1 MAAYFQSFWTSS
13 MPKRLLRYV
22 LYKLDY
28 FETDAL
34 DLDKID
40 VAWGQAGHLTW
51 QDVGVKIEKLEQIL
65 QLPPSIEIQKAKVL
79 VLRVTVPAAIHSSP
93 IHVEADG
100 VEIKL
105 RIVPPEEQKPSRKG
119 TSRRKDSRKPTPSA
133 QEDPVPHAI
142 DLAQSFLETQPR
154 REKEE
159 LQAALNAETQDLAAS
174 VASSD
179 DGSEDDYGLGTG
191 QPLSLPAF
199 LADFLQG
206 IVDRLEFA
214 IKSVACHLD
223 VEVPIEANSS
233 TNEKI
238 TFQLAIDEINA
249 EGVTSITQGRDSN
262 PDSISMPIHK
272 EGKRYV
278 ELNKIRASLISEADV
293 FSALSRTSSMPSSVG
308 TTSPVA
314 TSHRPLSQETTAM
327 PTITPLNEHLAD
339 STDLSD
345 SQYQPLMDSEDAF
358 NIPYDLGNSSDDPDD
373 DETRSN
379 PSTPRAP
386 TPRIPIQNLPR
397 TAPSFHPAQST
408 IATQK
413 DPWTDLPEP
422 SARSE
427 PTLEQLGRWGAT
439 STEFTKDDAGSAL
452 SSSQSGEPSTSAA
465 ENLAQSHLFSHEEAE
480 SMYMSAF
487 SHAASSQMRQT
498 MPGTWDGEPSSV
510 ESSPRDKRRLESS
523 ATINAAPS
531 DNQFLPT
538 EAGEPVLE
546 SVAAVDNLHE
556 AVHIPDDSFHDLPD
570 SAESQGS
577 PSPQIRDALADENV
591 AEETATPKGP
601 TRLVKELISSSA
613 LHLWF
618 PSKPSSAYV
627 SALESGDHRAKTRGP
642 LDRSVVG
649 NIPGAFSIHKSIDQ
663 SVASVQ
669 ELSPPVPE
677 AHNHRSSID
686 DSLEIVLSPLEVK
699 FDLPTAFLLTTVV
712 TRILGALREP
722 NGQTKTEK
730 PSSSLPDIKVIV
742 EKISVHFLDILSGVA
757 DTPERILG
765 PRSAPFDVD
774 ALLTTTLENL
784 VVHVSQ
790 SQPSTTTSV
799 NIGKFKFGYA
809 NDDIVSFDQRIQM
822 RSSMRD
828 AFPSA
833 GSDISLTIIQS
844 SDSSR
849 CEVKT
854 LPLHVKLDL
863 PRLDET
869 FTWFGGLSGFLNL
882 NSSMS
887 VNNLPAARSTARSPQ
902 KPRGVRFDAPIRPD
916 DVSANSEN
924 KINMR
929 IGAVRLDLLGK
940 ECSVSIDTSA
950 VKLVSREEGL
960 GVGISKIQLTGP
972 YIRQSSGDPP
982 VHAMIINTRVE
993 FLNTPKDNDLER
1005 LLELIIP
1012 SKHKFDKS
1020 DDEIMVDTLLRQR
1033 RKGSV
1038 LRVNIDDIDISV
1050 EKVQQLEVLS
1060 TLGEDIARLSTVAKY
1075 LPEDDRPGLLT
1086 LALVHNIDATVTPN
1100 GKIGALQAS
1109 LKDLELGHI
1118 TMPSLLA
1125 VGLGKISLL
1134 RNHSEPLL
1142 SSVPPP
1148 GKGDH
1153 GPVITM
1159 RMIGDEMEPIIKLRM
1174 RYLDVEYRVSTL
1186 MDLLNLGED
1195 ATPQDFEASLAAS
1208 VANLGDHAH
1217 AAITGKPKISSPT
1230 TGQNKGKPTK
1240 VDIILHDC
1248 LLGLNPLGLTSKM
1261 VIVLTNTRLEV
1272 ALSKGDDATVQG
1284 HFNKASI
1291 LLIDDVSVKDLKSP
1305 TTASRRRSSNATTP
1319 QVVELCQ
1326 QGFVDICYISSA
1338 KLVVQIGSNQ
1348 ENGTKWVDVELRDD
1362 LLVLETCAD
1371 STQTLIALANALS
1384 PPTPPKKEIKYRTNV
1399 VPMND
1404 LLASISADAFGRAE
1418 GDYNFDDD
1426 FLAHELGG
1434 EDEDDGLLELDGS
1447 DYSGPLAVDSQFYGD
1462 SAAQEQVLDHS
1473 DSILSDKT
1481 TARDTTD
1488 GVLLTNFSSQ
1498 PEDLDE
1504 DDDLV
1509 IHENYFSSGSV
1520 IEGTAHRWN
1529 STNNAYDQ
1537 SNDMKVHKSP
1547 LSVRVRD
1554 VHFIWNLFDGY
1565 DWNHTRDVISK
1576 AVYDIETTAVERQT
1590 RQDRARIG
1598 TDMEIVEEETVIGDF
1613 LFNSI
1618 YIGIPA
1624 NRDPR
1629 ELAQAINQELND
1641 NATETESIATT
1652 AITTTPSRQGSRQG
1666 VAYRPK
1672 KKLKLNRSK
1681 RHKITFE
1688 LKGINVDLVT
1698 FPPDSGETQSS
1709 IDVRVKD
1716 LVIFDH
1722 VPTSTWKKFAT
1733 YDQDAG
1739 EREMDASMVHL
1750 EILNVKPLP
1759 ELAAA
1764 EIVLKATVLPLRL
1777 HVDQDALDFI
1787 TRFFEF
1793 KDDSKPTHA
1802 SPSDIPFIQRAEVN
1816 SIPVTLDFKPKR
1828 VDYAGLRSGHTTEFM
1843 NFVVLDQSRLVLRR
1857 TIVYGASGFDRLGQ
1871 TLNDTWMPDVKRNQ
1885 LPGVLAGLA
1894 PVRSLVNV
1902 GSGFKNLVEI
1912 PIREYKK
1919 DGRIVRS
1926 IGKGAAAFAKTTG
1939 TELVK
1944 LGAKLA
1950 VGTQYALQGAEGM
1963 LTKQPDTREAA
1974 EWDDEDTESEE
1985 TKQISLYADQPTGV
1999 VQGLR
2004 GAYSS
2009 LTRDL
2014 NLARD
2019 AIIAVPG
2026 EVMESGN
2033 AQGAAKAVLK
2043 RAPTII
2049 FRPLIGSS
2057 KAIGQTLMG
2066 ATNSLDPQ
2074 NRRRVDEK
2082 YKKH

>member
-1 MAAYFQSFWTSS
+1 MTTATSRIH
-13 MPKRLLRYV
+13 PYRR
-22 LYKLDY
+22 
-28 FETDAL
+28 
-34 DLDKID
+34 
-40 VAWGQAGHLTW
+40 
-51 QDVGVKIEKLEQIL
+51 KLEQVL
-65 QLPPSIEIQKAKVL
+65 KLPPSIEIQKAKVL
-79 VLRVTVPAAIHSSP
+79 SLRVTVPAAIHSNP
-93 IHVEADG
+93 ISIEADG

-105 RIVPPEEQKPSRKG
+105 RIVPPEEQKG
-119 TSRRKDSRKPTPSA
+119 ARRGVSKHKDSRNSPGPERDDLA
-133 QEDPVPHAI
+133 PHAI

-159 LQAALNAETQDLAAS
+159 LQAALNAEAPDLAAS
-174 VASSD
+174 VTSSE
-179 DGSEDDYGLGTG
+179 DGSEDEYGPGTG
-191 QPLSLPAF
+191 QPLSLPTF
-199 LADFLQG
+199 LATFIQG
-206 IVDRLEFA
+206 IVDRLQLS
-214 IKSVACHLD
+214 IRSVACQLD
-223 VEVPIEANSS
+223 VELPSTEVGSS
-233 TNEKI
+233 LNEI
-238 TFQLAIDEINA
+238 VTFQLAIDEINA
-249 EGVTSITQGRDSN
+249 EGVTTTRIEDGDSDVTST
-262 PDSISMPIHK
+262 PFHK

-278 ELNKIRASLISEADV
+278 ELNKIRASLISEANL
-293 FSALSRTSSMPSSVG
+293 FSALSRSSSMPSSVG
-308 TTSPVA
+308 AASPVA
-314 TSHRPLSQETTAM
+314 MSRQPLSQETSFIPMAI
-327 PTITPLNEHLAD
+327 PPLDGHLAD

-345 SQYQPLMDSEDAF
+345 SQYHPLMDSEDAF
-358 NIPYDLGNSSDDPDD
+358 NIPYDLSNSGDDPED
-373 DETRSN
+373 DENRST
-379 PSTPRAP
+379 PSTPRAS
-386 TPRIPIQNLPR
+386 TSRSPIQSSPRALPPLR
-397 TAPSFHPAQST
+397 PAFST
-408 IATQK
+408 MATRQ
-413 DPWTDLPEP
+413 DPWIDPAEP

-427 PTLEQLGRWGAT
+427 HMLDRLSRWGAASTDSVNDDKELDNSSNRGDKLLT
-439 STEFTKDDAGSAL
+439 STT
-452 SSSQSGEPSTSAA
+452 QS
-465 ENLAQSHLFSHEEAE
+465 LAQSHVFSHEEAE

-487 SHAASSQMRQT
+487 SHTASSQMRQT
-498 MPGTWDGEPSSV
+498 MPGTWDGDYASAENPLEP
-510 ESSPRDKRRLESS
+510 RATGYLDSS
-523 ATINAAPS
+523 AVVNNIISNE
-531 DNQFLPT
+531 QLPPV
-538 EAGEPVLE
+538 GQSVLE
-546 SVAAVDNLHE
+546 AEAIVDNLHE
-556 AVHIPDDSFHDLPD
+556 AVSTPNDLLDEVPGIVGLQK
-570 SAESQGS
+570 SSS
-577 PSPQIRDALADENV
+577 PRIRDSLADDV
-591 AEETATPKGP
+591 MAEEAATPKGP
-601 TRLVKELISSSA
+601 TRLVKELVSSNA
-613 LHLWF
+613 VHLWY
-618 PSKPSSAYV
+618 PSKPPEPISTSESSNDRPRP
-627 SALESGDHRAKTRGP
+627 SH
-642 LDRSVVG
+642 LDYSTVG
-649 NIPGAFSIHKSIDQ
+649 HVPGSFSIHSAAAH
-663 SVASVQ
+663 SV
-669 ELSPPVPE
+669 
-677 AHNHRSSID
+677 SSIQDFTPPPSKARGNTHSSVD
-686 DSLEIVLSPLEVK
+686 DSLEVVVSPLEVK
-699 FDLPTAFLLTTVV
+699 FDLSTAFLLTTVIN
-712 TRILGALREP
+712 RILGALKEP
-722 NGQTKTEK
+722 NGQSK
-730 PSSSLPDIKVIV
+730 PATTAPSSLPDIKIVV
-742 EKISVHFLDILSGVA
+742 EKISIHFLEILSGVA

-765 PRSAPFDVD
+765 ARPVTFDAD

-784 VVHVSQ
+784 VVRMSQ
-790 SQPSTTTSV
+790 SQSSTTTSV

-822 RSSMRD
+822 RSSVRD

-833 GSDISLTIIQS
+833 GSDISLTIVQS
-844 SDSSR
+844 SHSTR

-882 NSSMS
+882 NSSTN
-887 VNNLPAARSTARSPQ
+887 VNTPPITQSPAKLPQR
-902 KPRGVRFDAPIRPD
+902 PRGVRFDAPIRPD
-916 DVSANSEN
+916 DASVNSEN

-929 IGAVRLDLLGK
+929 IGGVRLDLLGK
-940 ECSVSIDTSA
+940 ECSVSLDASA
-950 VKLVSREEGL
+950 VKLVNREEGL
-960 GVGISKIQLTGP
+960 GVGISKVQLTGP
-972 YIRQSSGDPP
+972 YMKQLMGDPP
-982 VHAMIINTRVE
+982 VNAIITNTRIE

-1005 LLELIIP
+1005 LLGLITP
-1012 SKHKFDKS
+1012 SKNKFDKD

-1033 RKGSV
+1033 RKGAV
-1038 LRVNIDDIDISV
+1038 LRVNVDDIDISV
-1050 EKVQQLEVLS
+1050 ENMEQLHVLP
-1060 TLGEDIARLSTVAKY
+1060 TLGEDIARLSTVTKY
-1075 LPEDDRPGLLT
+1075 LPEDDRPGFLT
-1086 LALVHNIDATVTPN
+1086 LALVRNIDASVTAD
-1100 GKIGALQAS
+1100 GKIGVIQAS
-1109 LKDLELGHI
+1109 FKELEAGHI
-1118 TMPSLLA
+1118 TMPSLVA
-1125 VGLGKISLL
+1125 VGLGAISLR
-1134 RNHSEPLL
+1134 RNHSEQLVSSIPPL
-1142 SSVPPP
+1142 
-1148 GKGDH
+1148 GKGND
-1153 GPVITM
+1153 GPVVTM
-1159 RMIGDEMEPIIKLRM
+1159 RLIGDEMDPVVKLRM
-1174 RYLDVEYRVSTL
+1174 RYLDVEYRVPTI
-1186 MDLLNLGED
+1186 MDFLDLGED
-1195 ATPQDFEASLAAS
+1195 ATPQDFESSLAAS
-1208 VANLGDHAH
+1208 VANLGGQAH
-1217 AAITGKPKISSPT
+1217 AAIARKPKAHSINE
-1230 TGQNKGKPTK
+1230 QDEQIKGKPTK

-1261 VIVLTNTRLEV
+1261 VIALTNTHFEV
-1272 ALSKGDDATVQG
+1272 ALTKGNDANMLG

-1291 LLIDDVSVKDLKSP
+1291 LLIDDVSAIGSKSP
-1305 TTASRRRSSNATTP
+1305 PAMSRRRSSSTATP

-1326 QGFVDICYISSA
+1326 QGFVDVCYISSA
-1338 KLVVQIGSNQ
+1338 KILVQTGANQ
-1348 ENGTKWVDVELRDD
+1348 EDGTKWVDIEVRDD

-1371 STQTLIALANALS
+1371 STQTLIALANALA

-1399 VPMND
+1399 VPMQD
-1404 LLASISADAFGRAE
+1404 LLASISADAFGTAE

-1426 FLAHELGG
+1426 FLAHGLG
-1434 EDEDDGLLELDGS
+1434 DEDDDSSFDLGGS
-1447 DYSGPLAVDSQFYGD
+1447 DYSAPLELDSQFYD
-1462 SAAQEQVLDHS
+1462 DPATQELLLDHA
-1473 DSILSDKT
+1473 DSVISDKT

-1504 DDDLV
+1504 EDDLV

-1537 SNDMKVHKSP
+1537 SNDAKVHKSP

-1576 AVYDIETTAVERQT
+1576 AVYDIETTAIERQS
-1590 RQDRARIG
+1590 RQDRARAGI
-1598 TDMEIVEEETVIGDF
+1598 DMEIIDEETVIGDF

-1652 AITTTPSRQGSRQG
+1652 AMTATPSRQGG
-1666 VAYRPK
+1666 AYRTK

-1688 LKGINVDLVT
+1688 LKGINVDLVA
-1698 FPPDSGETQSS
+1698 FPPGSGETQSS

-1716 LVIFDH
+1716 LVVFDH
-1722 VPTSTWKKFAT
+1722 VPTSTWKKFVT

-1793 KDDSKPTHA
+1793 KDDSKPAHA

-1843 NFVVLDQSRLVLRR
+1843 NFVVLDQSRLILRR
-1857 TIVYGASGFDRLGQ
+1857 TIVYGALGFDRLGQ

-1902 GSGFKNLVEI
+1902 GSGFKDLIEI

-1926 IGKGAAAFAKTTG
+1926 ISKGAAAFAKTTG

-1950 VGTQYALQGAEGM
+1950 VGTQYALQGAEGI
-1963 LTKQPDTREAA
+1963 LTKQHQAHESTGWE
-1974 EWDDEDTESEE
+1974 DEDTESEE

-2009 LTRDL
+2009 LARDL

>member
-1 MAAYFQSFWTSS
+1 M
-13 MPKRLLRYV
+13 
-22 LYKLDY
+22 D
-28 FETDAL
+28 
-34 DLDKID
+34 
-40 VAWGQAGHLTW
+40 
-51 QDVGVKIEKLEQIL
+51 
-65 QLPPSIEIQKAKVL
+65 
-79 VLRVTVPAAIHSSP
+79 
-93 IHVEADG
+93 
-100 VEIKL
+100 IKL
-105 RIVPPEEQKPSRKG
+105 RIVPPEELKAGRKG
-119 TSRRKDSRKPTPSA
+119 TSKRKDSRRSTPASKD
-133 QEDPVPHAI
+133 EVLPHAI

-154 REKEE
+154 KEKEE

-199 LADFLQG
+199 LADFIQG

-214 IKSVACHLD
+214 IKRVTCHID
-223 VEVPIEANSS
+223 VEVPIEPNSL
-233 TNEKI
+233 TNERV

-249 EGVTSITQGRDSN
+249 EGVTSSPQVGGSGSPTTAA
-262 PDSISMPIHK
+262 PTHK
-272 EGKRYV
+272 EGKRFV

-293 FSALSRTSSMPSSVG
+293 FSTLSRTSSMPPSVG
-308 TTSPVA
+308 AVSPVA
-314 TSHRPLSQETTAM
+314 TSHRPLSREPTTP
-327 PTITPLNEHLAD
+327 PTPTPLNDYLAD
-339 STDLSD
+339 STDLDD
-345 SQYQPLMDSEDAF
+345 SHHHPLMDSEDAF
-358 NIPYDLGNSSDDPDD
+358 NIPYDLGNSSDSANDD
-373 DETRSN
+373 DEIPST
-379 PSTPRAP
+379 PSTPRASASRNLLDSP
-386 TPRIPIQNLPR
+386 PRITPALR
-397 TAPSFHPAQST
+397 PAQST
-408 IATQK
+408 MATRG
-413 DPWTDLPEP
+413 DPWADLPEP

-427 PTLEQLGRWGAT
+427 HLLEQLGRWGAA
-439 STEFTKDDAGSAL
+439 SADPIQDDAGSNV
-452 SSSQSGEPSTSAA
+452 SSSQSSEPSPSASQ
-465 ENLAQSHLFSHEEAE
+465 NLAQSHLFSHEEAE

-487 SHAASSQMRQT
+487 SHAESSHIRQA
-498 MPGTWDGEPSSV
+498 MPGAWDGDSSCADSPPSNN
-510 ESSPRDKRRLESS
+510 RRPLDTS
-523 ATINAAPS
+523 ALTNNTLAQQRSLA
-531 DNQFLPT
+531 T
-538 EAGEPVLE
+538 ERGHSARGSE
-546 SVAAVDNLHE
+546 ARVDNLHE
-556 AVHIPDDSFHDLPD
+556 AVHMS
-570 SAESQGS
+570 ESSLHHCPQNTEIHVTSS
-577 PSPQIRDALADENV
+577 PEIQDALAGEPM
-591 AEETATPKGP
+591 AEESATPKGP
-601 TRLVKELISSSA
+601 TRLVKELISSKS
-613 LHLWF
+613 LHLWV
-618 PSKPSSAYV
+618 PSKFSSTESSALV
-627 SALESGDHRAKTRGP
+627 SGESRARFQGS
-642 LDRSVVG
+642 LDRSVMG
-649 NIPGAFSIHKSIDQ
+649 NVPGAFSIHR
-663 SVASVQ
+663 SVAHSISSVRDT
-669 ELSPPVPE
+669 SPPSRE
-677 AHNHRSSID
+677 THDHHISTDESI
-686 DSLEIVLSPLEVK
+686 EITLSPLEIQ
-699 FDLPTAFLLTTVV
+699 FDLPTAFLITTVV
-712 TRILGALREP
+712 SRILGALKEP
-722 NGQTKTEK
+722 SNQAKAKTET
-730 PSSSLPDIKVIV
+730 SSSPLPHIKLIV
-742 EKISVHFLDILSGVA
+742 EKFSVHFLDILSGVA
-757 DTPERILG
+757 DTPERMLG
-765 PRSAPFDVD
+765 ARSTPFDVD

-784 VVHVSQ
+784 VVNVSQ
-790 SQPSTTTSV
+790 SQLSTTTSV
-799 NIGKFKFGYA
+799 NVGKFHFGYA
-809 NDDIVSFDQRIQM
+809 NDDIISFDQRIQM
-822 RSSMRD
+822 RASVRD
-828 AFPSA
+828 AFPSS
-833 GSDISLTIIQS
+833 GSDISLTVVQS
-844 SDSSR
+844 QDSTR

-882 NSSMS
+882 NNSIS
-887 VNNLPAARSTARSPQ
+887 VNSLPTVQTPPKSSP

-916 DVSANSEN
+916 DISASSEN

-929 IGAVRLDLLGK
+929 LGGVRFDLLGK
-940 ECSVSIDTSA
+940 DCSVSLDTSA

-982 VHAMIINTRVE
+982 VHAMITNTRIE
-993 FLNTPKDNDLER
+993 FLNTPKDKDLER

-1012 SKHKFDKS
+1012 SKHKFDQG

-1033 RKGSV
+1033 KKGSV
-1038 LRVNIDDIDISV
+1038 LRVNIDDIDINV
-1050 EKVQQLEVLS
+1050 EKVEQLEVLS
-1060 TLGEDIARLSTVAKY
+1060 TLGEDFARLSTVAKY

-1086 LALVHNIDATVTPN
+1086 LALVRNIDAAITPT
-1100 GKIGALQAS
+1100 GKIGIMQS
-1109 LKDLELGHI
+1109 SFKDLELGHI

-1125 VGLGKISLL
+1125 LGLGKVSLL
-1134 RNHSEPLL
+1134 RNHNEQLI
-1142 SSVPPP
+1142 SSIPPS

-1153 GPVITM
+1153 GPVVTM
-1159 RMIGDEMEPIIKLRM
+1159 RMIGDEMEPIIRLRM
-1174 RYLDVEYRVSTL
+1174 HYLDVEYRVSTL
-1186 MDLLNLGED
+1186 MDLLDLGED

-1208 VANLGDHAH
+1208 VANLGDQAH
-1217 AAITGKPKISSPT
+1217 AAITGKPAT
-1230 TGQNKGKPTK
+1230 TPVATEQNKGKPTK
-1240 VDIILHDC
+1240 VDIILRDC
-1248 LLGLNPLGLTSKM
+1248 LLGLNPLKLPSKM
-1261 VIVLTNTRLEV
+1261 ILALTNAHLEIS
-1272 ALSKGDDATVQG
+1272 LSKGDDANILG
-1284 HFNKASI
+1284 HFHKASV
-1291 LLIDDVSVKDLKSP
+1291 LLIDDISVKDSKSP
-1305 TTASRRRSSNATTP
+1305 VASSKRRSSSSATL

-1338 KLVVQIGSNQ
+1338 KVVVQVGSNQ
-1348 ENGTKWVDVELRDD
+1348 ENDTKWIDVEFRDD

-1371 STQTLIALANALS
+1371 STQTLIALANGLS

-1399 VPMND
+1399 IPMQD

-1418 GDYNFDDD
+1418 GDYNFEDD
-1426 FLAHELGG
+1426 FLAHELGS
-1434 EDEDDGLLELDGS
+1434 EDDGLSELGDS
-1447 DYSGPLAVDSQFYGD
+1447 DYSGSLAVNSQYYDDKPGHEQDLDPADS
-1462 SAAQEQVLDHS
+1462 VLS
-1473 DSILSDKT
+1473 EKT
-1481 TARDTTD
+1481 TAQDTTD

-1498 PEDLDE
+1498 PEDLDQ

-1529 STNNAYDQ
+1529 STKNAYDQ
-1537 SNDMKVHKSP
+1537 SNDMKVQKSP

-1565 DWNHTRDVISK
+1565 DWDHTRDVISK
-1576 AVYDIETTAVERQT
+1576 AVHDIETTAVERQT
-1590 RQDRARIG
+1590 QQDRARGG

-1652 AITTTPSRQGSRQG
+1652 ALTATPSRAGSRQG
-1666 VAYRPK
+1666 GAYRPK
-1672 KKLKLNRSK
+1672 KRLRLNRSK

-1688 LKGINVDLVT
+1688 LKGINVDLIT
-1698 FPPDSGETQSS
+1698 FPPGSGETQSS

-1750 EILNVKPLP
+1750 EILSVKPLP

-1793 KDDSKPTHA
+1793 KDDSKPIHA
-1802 SPSDIPFIQRAEVN
+1802 SPSDIPFIQRADV
-1816 SIPVTLDFKPKR
+1816 SAIPVTLDFKPKR

-1843 NFVVLDQSRLVLRR
+1843 NFVVLDQARMVLRR
-1857 TIVYGASGFDRLGQ
+1857 TIVYGACGFDRLGQ

-1902 GSGFKNLVEI
+1902 GSGFKDLVEI

-1926 IGKGAAAFAKTTG
+1926 ISKGAAAFAKNTG

-1950 VGTQYALQGAEGM
+1950 IGTQNALQGAEGM
-1963 LTKQPDTREAA
+1963 LTKQPGAQEPAD
-1974 EWDDEDTESEE
+1974 WDDEDAESGEA
-1985 TKQISLYADQPTGV
+1985 KQISLYANQPTGII
-1999 VQGLR
+1999 QGVR

-2009 LTRDL
+2009 LARDL

-2026 EVMESGN
+2026 EVMESEN

-2066 ATNSLDPQ
+2066 ATNTLDPE
-2074 NRRRVDEK
+2074 NRRRIDDVSIPLFQPLGQQTTNAIHRNTSDTDRL
-2082 YKKH
+2082 YTRIACLGSTGSNCDFSRVCFFSARSHWGF

>member
-22 LYKLDY
+22 LSKLDY

-51 QDVGVKIEKLEQIL
+51 QDVGVKIEKLERLL

-105 RIVPPEEQKPSRKG
+105 RIVPPEEQKGARRGASRQKDN
-119 TSRRKDSRKPTPSA
+119 RKNRESVGD
-133 QEDPVPHAI
+133 EPVPHAI

-154 REKEE
+154 KEKEE

-179 DGSEDDYGLGTG
+179 DGSDDDYGFGTG

-206 IVDRLEFA
+206 MVDRLEFA
-214 IKSVACHLD
+214 IKGVTCHLD
-223 VEVPIEANSS
+223 VEVPVEASS
-233 TNEKI
+233 SPTEKV

-249 EGVTSITQGRDSN
+249 EGVTTTQIRDSTAN
-262 PDSISMPIHK
+262 VGPGPIHK

-278 ELNKIRASLISEADV
+278 ELNKIRASLISEANV
-293 FSALSRTSSMPSSVG
+293 FSALSRTPSMPSSAG
-308 TTSPVA
+308 ATSPVA
-314 TSHRPLSQETTAM
+314 TIHHPLSRETTSMSTA
-327 PTITPLNEHLAD
+327 THPLDAYLAD
-339 STDLSD
+339 STDLSY

-358 NIPYDLGNSSDDPDD
+358 NIPYDLGNSSDDPEDD
-373 DETRSN
+373 DTRST
-379 PSTPRAP
+379 PSTPRA
-386 TPRIPIQNLPR
+386 TTSQNPIQSPLR
-397 TAPSFHPAQST
+397 AAPSIRPAQST
-408 IATQK
+408 VATRQPAWV
-413 DPWTDLPEP
+413 DPPEP
-422 SARSE
+422 SAQSE
-427 PTLEQLGRWGAT
+427 HMLDQLRRWGAA
-439 STEFTKDDAGSAL
+439 STESVSDDAGSGL
-452 SSSQSGEPSTSAA
+452 SSSQSDELSASVTQ
-465 ENLAQSHLFSHEEAE
+465 NLAQSHLFSHEEAE

-487 SHAASSQMRQT
+487 SHATSSQMRQT
-498 MPGTWDGEPSSV
+498 MPGSWDGEPSSEESPLSPQNKRNL
-510 ESSPRDKRRLESS
+510 ESSPVTGVTPSSIQPLAEASEPILES
-523 ATINAAPS
+523 
-531 DNQFLPT
+531 
-538 EAGEPVLE
+538 EAV
-546 SVAAVDNLHE
+546 VDNLQE
-556 AVHIPDDSFHDLPD
+556 AVHSVDETGSEVLHNAGSRD
-570 SAESQGS
+570 S
-577 PSPQIRDALADENV
+577 PSPQVPLVQADEGV
-591 AEETATPKGP
+591 AEEATTPKGP
-601 TRLVKELISSSA
+601 TRLAKELISSDA

-618 PSKPSSAYV
+618 PSKPASTTVPVSPSGSSRTGNQN
-627 SALESGDHRAKTRGP
+627 S
-642 LDRSVVG
+642 LDRSSVG
-649 NIPGAFSIHKSIDQ
+649 YIPGAFSVHRAVAQSTASI
-663 SVASVQ
+663 Q
-669 ELSPPVPE
+669 EFSPPALE
-677 AHNHRSSID
+677 THNHHSSAD

-699 FDLPTAFLLTTVV
+699 FDLSTAFLLTTVI

-722 NGQTKTEK
+722 TGQTKSEAK
-730 PSSSLPDIKVIV
+730 PSPSSPLPDIKVV
-742 EKISVHFLDILSGVA
+742 AEKISVHFLDILSGVA
-757 DTPERILG
+757 NTPERILG
-765 PRSAPFDVD
+765 SRPDSFDFD
-774 ALLTTTLENL
+774 SLLTTSLENL
-784 VVHVSQ
+784 VVHTSQ
-790 SQPSTTTSV
+790 SRSSTTTV
-799 NIGKFKFGYA
+799 VDIGKFKFGYA
-809 NDDIVSFDQRIQM
+809 NDDVVCFDQRIQM
-822 RSSMRD
+822 RSSIRD

-833 GSDISLTIIQS
+833 GSDVSLTIVQS
-844 SDSSR
+844 SDSTR

-887 VNNLPAARSTARSPQ
+887 ASHQPATQSPAKLPQ
-902 KPRGVRFDAPIRPD
+902 KTRGVRFDAPIRPD

-929 IGAVRLDLLGK
+929 IGGVRLVLIGK
-940 ECSVSIDTSA
+940 ECSVSLDTSA

-972 YIRQSSGDPP
+972 YARQYMGDPP
-982 VHAMIINTRVE
+982 IHAVITNTRVE
-993 FLNTPKDNDLER
+993 FLTTPKDTDLER

-1038 LRVNIDDIDISV
+1038 LRVNVDDIDINV
-1050 EKVQQLEVLS
+1050 EKVQQLQILPTLS
-1060 TLGEDIARLSTVAKY
+1060 EDIARLSTVAKY

-1086 LALVHNIDATVTPN
+1086 LALVRNIDLTISAN
-1100 GKIGALQAS
+1100 GKIGVLQAS
-1109 LKDLELGHI
+1109 LKDLEAGHI
-1118 TMPSLLA
+1118 TMPSLVA
-1125 VGLGKISLL
+1125 VGLGGISLQ
-1134 RNHSEPLL
+1134 RNHSEQLI

-1148 GKGDH
+1148 VKGDH

-1174 RYLDVEYRVSTL
+1174 RYLDVEYRVPTI
-1186 MDLLNLGED
+1186 MDILGLGED
-1195 ATPQDFEASLAAS
+1195 TTPQDFETSLAAS
-1208 VANLGDHAH
+1208 VANLGEQAH
-1217 AAITGKPKISSPT
+1217 AAIAGKSQVDSVIT
-1230 TGQNKGKPTK
+1230 EQNKAKPTK

-1248 LLGLNPLGLTSKM
+1248 LLGLNPLGIPSKM
-1261 VIVLTNTRLEV
+1261 VIALTNTRLEI
-1272 ALSKGDDATVQG
+1272 ALSSGDDANVLG

-1291 LLIDDVSVKDLKSP
+1291 LLIDDVSSSESRSP
-1305 TTASRRRSSNATTP
+1305 PATSRRRSSNAATP
-1319 QVVELCQ
+1319 QIMELCQ

-1338 KLVVQIGSNQ
+1338 KVVVQIGANQ
-1348 ENGTKWVDVELRDD
+1348 EDGSKWVDVEFRDD

-1371 STQTLIALANALS
+1371 STQTLIALANALA

-1399 VPMND
+1399 VPMQD
-1404 LLASISADAFGRAE
+1404 LLASISADAFGKAE

-1426 FLAHELGG
+1426 FLAHGLGG
-1434 EDEDDGLLELDGS
+1434 EEDDDGSFDLDGS
-1447 DYSGPLAVDSQFYGD
+1447 EYSGPLAVDSQFFDD
-1462 SAAQEQVLDHS
+1462 SAAQEQLLDPA
-1473 DSILSDKT
+1473 DSMLSNT

-1488 GVLLTNFSSQ
+1488 GVLLTNFNSQ

-1509 IHENYFSSGSV
+1509 IHENYFSAGSV

-1529 STNNAYDQ
+1529 STNNDYDQ
-1537 SNDMKVHKSP
+1537 SNDAKVHRSP
-1547 LSVRVRD
+1547 LSLRVRD

-1576 AVYDIETTAVERQT
+1576 AVYDIETTAIERQAK
-1590 RQDRARIG
+1590 QDRARSG
-1598 TDMEIVEEETVIGDF
+1598 TDMEIVDEETVIGDF

-1652 AITTTPSRQGSRQG
+1652 AMTATPSRQGG
-1666 VAYRPK
+1666 AYRTK
-1672 KKLKLNRSK
+1672 KKLRLNRSK

-1688 LKGINVDLVT
+1688 LKGINVDLIT

-1733 YDQDAG
+1733 YNQDAG

-1843 NFVVLDQSRLVLRR
+1843 NFVTLDQSRLVLRR

-1902 GSGFKNLVEI
+1902 GSGFKDLVEI

-1963 LTKQPDTREAA
+1963 LTKQPEGREPA
-1974 EWDDEDTESEE
+1974 EWGDEDTEPEE
-1985 TKQISLYADQPTGV
+1985 PKQISLYADQPTGV

-2009 LTRDL
+2009 LARDL

-2074 NRRRVDEK
+2074 NRRRMDEK
-2082 YKKH
+2082 YKRH

>member
-34 DLDKID
+34 DLDKLD
-40 VAWGQAGHLTW
+40 VAWGQAAHLTW
-51 QDVGVKIEKLEQIL
+51 QDVGVKIEKLERLL

-105 RIVPPEEQKPSRKG
+105 RIVPPEEQKAARRGASRHKHG
-119 TSRRKDSRKPTPSA
+119 PKVPTSTQD
-133 QEDPVPHAI
+133 DPVPHAI

-174 VASSD
+174 VSSSD

-191 QPLSLPAF
+191 QPLSLPSF

-206 IVDRLEFA
+206 MVDRLEFA
-214 IKSVACHLD
+214 IKGVTCHLD
-223 VEVPIEANSS
+223 VEVPVEAGSAS
-233 TNEKI
+233 TEKV

-249 EGVTSITQGRDSN
+249 EGVTTTQIRDNN
-262 PDSISMPIHK
+262 PSVASTPVHK

-278 ELNKIRASLISEADV
+278 ELNRIRASLISEADV

-308 TTSPVA
+308 ATSPVA
-314 TSHRPLSQETTAM
+314 TSHQPSSRENVTTPTAM
-327 PTITPLNEHLAD
+327 PPIDAYLTDSIDLAYGEHH
-339 STDLSD
+339 
-345 SQYQPLMDSEDAF
+345 PLMDSEDAF
-358 NIPYDLGNSSDDPDD
+358 NIPYDFSNSSDDLED
-373 DETRSN
+373 DEARSN
-379 PSTPRAP
+379 PSTPRAAASQNLIQSLPRP
-386 TPRIPIQNLPR
+386 TPSVR
-397 TAPSFHPAQST
+397 PAQSSIT
-408 IATQK
+408 TRRE
-413 DPWTDLPEP
+413 PWADLPEP

-427 PTLEQLGRWGAT
+427 HMLDQLARWGAAPT
-439 STEFTKDDAGSAL
+439 QSIDDDADSSLSA
-452 SSSQSGEPSTSAA
+452 SQSDELSTSATQ
-465 ENLAQSHLFSHEEAE
+465 NLAQSHLFSHEEAE

-487 SHAASSQMRQT
+487 SHATSSQLRQT
-498 MPGTWDGEPSSV
+498 MPGAWDGGPPSA
-510 ESSPRDKRRLESS
+510 ESSPSLQNKHGLEPSPAIS
-523 ATINAAPS
+523 AAPS
-531 DNQFLPT
+531 TNQSPST
-538 EAGEPVLE
+538 ETGEPVFDPE
-546 SVAAVDNLHE
+546 AIVDNLHE
-556 AVHIPDDSFHDLPD
+556 AVQAPDDPPQEVTETIASP
-570 SAESQGS
+570 GS
-577 PSPQIRDALADENV
+577 PLSHIEDALTDEIVADQ
-591 AEETATPKGP
+591 ASTPKGP
-601 TRLVKELISSSA
+601 TRLAKELILLDA

-618 PSKPSSAYV
+618 PSKPTSTATSA
-627 SALESGDHRAKTRGP
+627 SGPGGSQAGP
-642 LDRSVVG
+642 QGSLDRSSAG
-649 NIPGAFSIHKSIDQ
+649 HLPGAFSVHRTVGQSI
-663 SVASVQ
+663 ASMH
-669 ELSPPVPE
+669 ELNSPVLE
-677 AHNHRSSID
+677 AHNPHSPAD
-686 DSLEIVLSPLEVK
+686 HSLEISLAPLEVK
-699 FDLPTAFLLTTVV
+699 FDLSTAFLLTTVI

-722 NGQTKTEK
+722 TSRGK
-730 PSSSLPDIKVIV
+730 PDTTSSPLPDIKVIA
-742 EKISVHFLDILSGVA
+742 EMISVHFLDILPGVA
-757 DTPERILG
+757 DTPAR
-765 PRSAPFDVD
+765 AFDTRPATFD
-774 ALLTTTLENL
+774 FDPLLTTSLENL
-784 VVHVSQ
+784 AIHVSQ
-790 SQPSTTTSV
+790 SHDLTTSSV
-799 NIGKFKFGYA
+799 NIGKFRFGYA
-809 NDDIVSFDQRIQM
+809 NDDIISFDQRVQL
-822 RSSMRD
+822 RSSIAD
-828 AFPSA
+828 AFPAA
-833 GSDISLTIIQS
+833 GSDVSLTIVQS
-844 SDSSR
+844 SDSTR

-887 VNNLPAARSTARSPQ
+887 ANHPPVAPTPTKPPQ
-902 KPRGVRFDAPIRPD
+902 KARGVRFDAPIRPD
-916 DVSANSEN
+916 DASANSEN

-929 IGAVRLDLLGK
+929 IGGVRLDLLGK
-940 ECSVSIDTSA
+940 ECSVSLDTSA
-950 VKLVSREEGL
+950 VKLVYRETGL
-960 GVGISKIQLTGP
+960 GVGISRTQLTGP
-972 YIRQSSGDPP
+972 YSRQPMGDPP
-982 VHAMIINTRVE
+982 VYAVITNTRIE
-993 FLNTPKDNDLER
+993 FLTAPKDNDLER

-1038 LRVNIDDIDISV
+1038 LRVNVDNIDINV
-1050 EKVQQLEVLS
+1050 RNIQQLQMLP
-1060 TLGEDIARLSTVAKY
+1060 TLGEDIGRLSTVAKY

-1086 LALVHNIDATVTPN
+1086 LAHIRNMDVTVATN
-1100 GKIGALQAS
+1100 EKIGILHAS
-1109 LKDLELGHI
+1109 LKDLEAGHI

-1125 VGLGKISLL
+1125 VGLGTISLD
-1134 RNHSEPLL
+1134 RNHSEQLV
-1142 SSVPPP
+1142 SSVPPSAI
-1148 GKGDH
+1148 GDH

-1174 RYLDVEYRVSTL
+1174 RYLDVEYRVPTI
-1186 MDLLNLGED
+1186 MDLLGLGDD

-1208 VANLGDHAH
+1208 VANLGEHAH
-1217 AAITGKPKISSPT
+1217 AAIAGRPKIGST
-1230 TGQNKGKPTK
+1230 MGEQNKGKPTK

-1248 LLGLNPLGLTSKM
+1248 LLGLNPLGLSSKM
-1261 VIVLTNTRLEV
+1261 VIVLTNARLEV
-1272 ALSKGDDATVQG
+1272 ALSNGDDANVLG

-1291 LLIDDVSVKDLKSP
+1291 LLTDDVSGKDSKSP
-1305 TTASRRRSSNATTP
+1305 ATPSRRRVSSAATP

-1338 KLVVQIGSNQ
+1338 KVVVQIGANQ
-1348 ENGTKWVDVELRDD
+1348 EDGSKWVDVEFRDD

-1371 STQTLIALANALS
+1371 STQTLIALANALA

-1399 VPMND
+1399 VPMQD
-1404 LLASISADAFGRAE
+1404 LLASISADAFGKAE

-1426 FLAHELGG
+1426 FLAHELR
-1434 EDEDDGLLELDGS
+1434 DEDDDSSFDLGGS
-1447 DYSGPLAVDSQFYGD
+1447 DYSGSLAVDSQFYGD
-1462 SAAQEQVLDHS
+1462 SIADEQDMDHIES
-1473 DSILSDKT
+1473 GPSDKT

-1509 IHENYFSSGSV
+1509 IHDNYFSSGAV

-1537 SNDMKVHKSP
+1537 SNDAKVHKSP

-1576 AVYDIETTAVERQT
+1576 AVHDIETTAIERQAK
-1590 RQDRARIG
+1590 QDRSRAG
-1598 TDMEIVEEETVIGDF
+1598 ADMEIIEEETIIGDF

-1641 NATETESIATT
+1641 NITETESIATT
-1652 AITTTPSRQGSRQG
+1652 AVTATSSRQGG
-1666 VAYRPK
+1666 AYRTK

-1688 LKGINVDLVT
+1688 LKGINVDLIS

-1709 IDVRVKD
+1709 VDVRIKD
-1716 LVIFDH
+1716 LVVFDH

-1733 YDQDAG
+1733 YNQDAG

-1759 ELAAA
+1759 DLAAA

-1793 KDDSKPTHA
+1793 KDESKPTHA
-1802 SPSDIPFIQRAEVN
+1802 SPSDVPFIQRAEVN
-1816 SIPVTLDFKPKR
+1816 SIPLTLDFKPKR

-1843 NFVVLDQSRLVLRR
+1843 NFVVLDQSRMVLRR

-1902 GSGFKNLVEI
+1902 GSGFKELVEI

-1926 IGKGAAAFAKTTG
+1926 ISKGAAAFAKTTG

-1944 LGAKLA
+1944 IGAKLA

-1963 LTKQPDTREAA
+1963 LTKQPDAREPADW
-1974 EWDDEDTESEE
+1974 EDDDTESEE

-2009 LTRDL
+2009 LARDL

-2033 AQGAAKAVLK
+2033 AQGAAKAVLR

-2074 NRRRVDEK
+2074 NRRRMDEK
-2082 YKKH
+2082 YKRH

>member
-40 VAWGQAGHLTW
+40 VAWGQGGHLTW
-51 QDVGVKIEKLEQIL
+51 QNVGIKIEKLEKL
-65 QLPPSIEIQKAKVL
+65 LKLPPSIEIQKAKVL
-79 VLRVTVPAAIHSSP
+79 VLRVTVPAAIHSNP
-93 IHVEADG
+93 IRIEADG

-105 RIVPPEEQKPSRKG
+105 RIVPPEELKTARKG
-119 TSRRKDSRKPTPSA
+119 TSRHNIARKPPAST
-133 QEDPVPHAI
+133 QDDTVPHAI

-154 REKEE
+154 RETEE
-159 LQAALNAETQDLAAS
+159 LQAALNAETHDLAAS
-174 VASSD
+174 VSSSE
-179 DGSEDDYGLGTG
+179 DGSEDDYGAGTG

-199 LADFLQG
+199 LANFIQG
-206 IVDRLEFA
+206 MVDRLQLA
-214 IKSVACHLD
+214 IKGVTCHLD
-223 VEVPIEANSS
+223 VEVPVEANPS
-233 TNEKI
+233 TSEKV
-238 TFQLAIDEINA
+238 TLQLAIDEINA
-249 EGVTSITQGRDSN
+249 EGVTTTQIGDSTTN
-262 PDSISMPIHK
+262 IGSTPIHK

-278 ELNKIRASLISEADV
+278 ELNRIRAALISEADV
-293 FSALSRTSSMPSSVG
+293 FSALSRTSSMPSSVEA
-308 TTSPVA
+308 TSPVA
-314 TSHRPLSQETTAM
+314 TNRQLLSRATTSQPTTA
-327 PTITPLNEHLAD
+327 PLAGYSAD
-339 STDLSD
+339 STDLGY
-345 SQYQPLMDSEDAF
+345 SQYGPLMDSEDAF
-358 NIPYDLGNSSDDPDD
+358 DIPYDLGNSSDDPED
-373 DETRSN
+373 DETRST

-386 TPRIPIQNLPR
+386 TSQNSTQSLPR
-397 TAPSFHPAQST
+397 AAPSIHPAQST
-408 IATQK
+408 VAFRQ
-413 DPWTDLPEP
+413 DPWTEPPNP

-427 PTLEQLGRWGAT
+427 HVLDQLGLWGIP
-439 STEFTKDDAGSAL
+439 STEHVHDDVDPASLSVQTDRSSISAT
-452 SSSQSGEPSTSAA
+452 Q
-465 ENLAQSHLFSHEEAE
+465 NLAQSHLFSHEEAE

-487 SHAASSQMRQT
+487 SHATSSQMGQT
-498 MPGTWDGEPSSV
+498 LPNTWDGQPSSAENSPNLTDTRPPESAAV
-510 ESSPRDKRRLESS
+510 ENTALSDKQ
-523 ATINAAPS
+523 P
-531 DNQFLPT
+531 LPT
-538 EAGEPVLE
+538 GPGEYVPELKAV
-546 SVAAVDNLHE
+546 VDNLRD
-556 AVHIPDDSFHDLPD
+556 AVHTLDDSPP
-570 SAESQGS
+570 EVRS
-577 PSPQIRDALADENV
+577 PSPQFRDASADDGA
-591 AEETATPKGP
+591 AEAATPKGP
-601 TRLVKELISSSA
+601 TRLVKELISLNA
-613 LHLWF
+613 LYLWY
-618 PSKPSSAYV
+618 PSSKPSSV
-627 SALESGDHRAKTRGP
+627 PFPTLESGDSRARAQRP
-642 LDRSVVG
+642 DYSAVG
-649 NIPGAFSIHKSIDQ
+649 NMPGAFSFHRTAAQSI
-663 SVASVQ
+663 ASMP
-669 ELSPPVPE
+669 EFTLLGPE
-677 AHNHRSSID
+677 AHNPPSAVD
-686 DSLEIVLSPLEVK
+686 DSLEVALSPLEVK
-699 FDLPTAFLLTTVV
+699 FDLSTAFLLTTVV

-722 NGQTKTEK
+722 NSQVKSDTA
-730 PSSSLPDIKVIV
+730 SSTLPDVKIV
-742 EKISVHFLDILSGVA
+742 AEKISVHFLDVLSGVA
-757 DTPERILG
+757 DTSERILG
-765 PRSAPFDVD
+765 AHPPTFDVD
-774 ALLTTTLENL
+774 ALLTTSIQNLEI
-784 VVHVSQ
+784 HVSQ
-790 SQPSTTTSV
+790 LQPSITTSV

-822 RSSMRD
+822 RSSVKD

-833 GSDISLTIIQS
+833 GSDISLTIVQS
-844 SDSSR
+844 PDSTK

-887 VNNLPAARSTARSPQ
+887 ASNPPVTRSPPKLPQ
-902 KPRGVRFDAPIRPD
+902 RARGVRFDAPIRPD
-916 DVSANSEN
+916 DHSANSEN

-929 IGAVRLDLLGK
+929 IGGVRLDLIGK
-940 ECSVSIDTSA
+940 ECSVSLDTSA
-950 VKLVSREEGL
+950 LKLVSREEGL
-960 GVGISKIQLTGP
+960 GIGISKIQLTGP
-972 YIRQSSGDPP
+972 YIGQSMGDPP
-982 VHAMIINTRVE
+982 VHTVITNTRVE
-993 FLNTPKDNDLER
+993 FLTTPKDKDLER

-1038 LRVNIDDIDISV
+1038 LRINVDDIEINTD
-1050 EKVQQLEVLS
+1050 KVQQLQVLS

-1086 LALVHNIDATVTPN
+1086 LALVRNMDINVTADGNIGT
-1100 GKIGALQAS
+1100 LQAS
-1109 LKDLELGHI
+1109 LTNLEAGNI
-1118 TMPSLLA
+1118 TMPSLVA
-1125 VGLGKISLL
+1125 VGLSAVSLR
-1134 RNHSEPLL
+1134 RNHSEQLV
-1142 SSVPPP
+1142 SSVLPT
-1148 GKGDH
+1148 GKGDC

-1159 RMIGDEMEPIIKLRM
+1159 RMIGDEIEPVIKLRM
-1174 RYLDVEYRVSTL
+1174 QYLDVEYRVSTI
-1186 MDLLNLGED
+1186 MDLLDLGED

-1208 VANLGDHAH
+1208 VANLGEHAH
-1217 AAITGKPKISSPT
+1217 AAITGKPTTSS
-1230 TGQNKGKPTK
+1230 GMSEQGKGKPFK
-1240 VDIILHDC
+1240 IDIILHDC
-1248 LLGLNPLGLTSKM
+1248 LLGLNPLGLPSKM
-1261 VIVLTNTRLEV
+1261 VVVLTNARLEV
-1272 ALSKGDDATVQG
+1272 ALSKGDDANVLG
-1284 HFNKASI
+1284 NVNKASI
-1291 LLIDDVSVKDLKSP
+1291 LLIDDVSAKDSLSP
-1305 TTASRRRSSNATTP
+1305 STTSRRQPSNTATP
-1319 QVVELCQ
+1319 QVAELCQ

-1338 KLVVQIGSNQ
+1338 KIGVQIGANQ
-1348 ENGTKWVDVELRDD
+1348 EDGTKWIDVELRDD

-1371 STQTLIALANALS
+1371 STQTLIALANALA

-1399 VPMND
+1399 VPMQD
-1404 LLASISADAFGRAE
+1404 MLASISADAFGRAE

-1426 FLAHELGG
+1426 FLAHGLGV
-1434 EDEDDGLLELDGS
+1434 DEFDLESS
-1447 DYSGPLAVDSQFYGD
+1447 DYSGSLGVDSKFYD
-1462 SAAQEQVLDHS
+1462 ESASQEQLLDHA
-1473 DSILSDKT
+1473 DSVLPDKT

-1509 IHENYFSSGSV
+1509 IHENYFSAGSV
-1520 IEGTAHRWN
+1520 VEGTAHRWN

-1537 SNDMKVHKSP
+1537 SNDAKVHRSP

-1576 AVYDIETTAVERQT
+1576 AVYDIETTASERQT
-1590 RQDRARIG
+1590 RQDSARAG
-1598 TDMEIVEEETVIGDF
+1598 TDMEIVDEETVIGDF

-1652 AITTTPSRQGSRQG
+1652 AMTATPGRQGG
-1666 VAYRPK
+1666 AYRTK
-1672 KKLKLNRSK
+1672 KKLRLNRSK

-1688 LKGINVDLVT
+1688 LKGINVDLIT
-1698 FPPDSGETQSS
+1698 FPPESGETQSS
-1709 IDVRVKD
+1709 IDIRIRD
-1716 LVIFDH
+1716 LVVFDH

-1739 EREMDASMVHL
+1739 QREMDASMVHL

-1759 ELAAA
+1759 ELSAA

-1802 SPSDIPFIQRAEVN
+1802 SPSDIPFIQRAEVK
-1816 SIPVTLDFKPKR
+1816 SIPITLDFKPKR

-1857 TIVYGASGFDRLGQ
+1857 TIVYGASGFDRLGK
-1871 TLNDTWMPDVKRNQ
+1871 TLNDTWTPDVRRNQ

-1902 GSGFKNLVEI
+1902 GSGFKDLIEI
-1912 PIREYKK
+1912 PIKEYKK

-1926 IGKGAAAFAKTTG
+1926 IGKGATAFAKTTG

-1950 VGTQYALQGAEGM
+1950 VGTQYALQGAEDI
-1963 LTKQPDTREAA
+1963 LTKQPNAGDSS
-1974 EWDDEDTESEE
+1974 EWDEGDTESEE
-1985 TKQISLYADQPTGV
+1985 TKQISLYAYQPTGV

-2009 LTRDL
+2009 LARDL

-2026 EVMESGN
+2026 EIMESGN

-2057 KAIGQTLMG
+2057 KAIGQTLLG

-2074 NRRRVDEK
+2074 NRRRAEEK
-2082 YKKH
+2082 YKRH

>member
-34 DLDKID
+34 DLDKLD
-40 VAWGQAGHLTW
+40 VAWGQSTQLTW
-51 QDVGVKIEKLEQIL
+51 QHVGVKIEKLERLL

-105 RIVPPEEQKPSRKG
+105 RIVPPEEQKAA
-119 TSRRKDSRKPTPSA
+119 RRGSARHKDGPRVPISTQDDS
-133 QEDPVPHAI
+133 VPHAI

-174 VASSD
+174 TTSSD
-179 DGSEDDYGLGTG
+179 DGSEDDYSLGTG
-191 QPLSLPAF
+191 QPLSLPSF

-206 IVDRLEFA
+206 MVDRLEFA
-214 IKSVACHLD
+214 IKGVTCHLD
-223 VEVPIEANSS
+223 VEVPVEASS
-233 TNEKI
+233 ASTEQV

-249 EGVTSITQGRDSN
+249 EGVTTTQIRDSV
-262 PDSISMPIHK
+262 PGDASTPVHK

-278 ELNKIRASLISEADV
+278 ELNKIRAFLISEADV
-293 FSALSRTSSMPSSVG
+293 FSALSRTSSSMPSSVG
-308 TTSPVA
+308 ATSPVA
-314 TSHRPLSQETTAM
+314 TSHQPSSQENATIPTAM
-327 PTITPLNEHLAD
+327 PPIDAYLSD
-339 STDLSD
+339 STDLA
-345 SQYQPLMDSEDAF
+345 YGEHHPLMDSEDAF
-358 NIPYDLGNSSDDPDD
+358 NIPYDLGNSSDDAEN

-379 PSTPRAP
+379 PSTPRAA
-386 TPRIPIQNLPR
+386 TSQNLIQNLLRPTPPVR
-397 TAPSFHPAQST
+397 PAQSS
-408 IATQK
+408 IATPRE
-413 DPWTDLPEP
+413 PWTDLPEL

-427 PTLEQLGRWGAT
+427 HMLDQLARWGAA
-439 STEFTKDDAGSAL
+439 SAQSVDDDADSSVSA
-452 SSSQSGEPSTSAA
+452 SQSDELSTSAA
-465 ENLAQSHLFSHEEAE
+465 QNLAQSHLFSHEEAE

-487 SHAASSQMRQT
+487 SHATSSHMRQS
-498 MPGTWDGEPSSV
+498 MPGAWDGGPPNA
-510 ESSPRDKRRLESS
+510 ESSPSPQSKHGLEPSPVIS
-523 ATINAAPS
+523 AAPS
-531 DNQFLPT
+531 DYQHPIET
-538 EAGEPVLE
+538 GEPIIE
-546 SVAAVDNLHE
+546 PDAIVDNLHE
-556 AVHIPDDSFHDLPD
+556 AAQTLDDPPQDLQETTSP
-570 SAESQGS
+570 GS
-577 PSPQIRDALADENV
+577 PLSNSENALAEEV
-591 AEETATPKGP
+591 IAEEATTPKGP
-601 TRLVKELISSSA
+601 TRLAKELVSLDA

-618 PSKPSSAYV
+618 PSKPTSTV
-627 SALESGDHRAKTRGP
+627 TSALGSGSSQAGLQGS
-642 LDRSVVG
+642 LDRSSIG
-649 NIPGAFSIHKSIDQ
+649 HLPGAFSVHKAAGQSI
-663 SVASVQ
+663 A
-669 ELSPPVPE
+669 
-677 AHNHRSSID
+677 SSIHEPD
-686 DSLEIVLSPLEVK
+686 SPVLEAPNPHSPADHSLEIHLAPLEVK
-699 FDLPTAFLLTTVV
+699 FDLSTAFMLTTVI

-722 NGQTKTEK
+722 TGRGNPETT
-730 PSSSLPDIKVIV
+730 SSPLPDIKLVA
-742 EKISVHFLDILSGVA
+742 EMISVHFLDILPGGA
-757 DTPERILG
+757 DTPERTFG
-765 PRSAPFDVD
+765 TRPATFDFD
-774 ALLTTTLENL
+774 PLLTTSVENL
-784 VVHVSQ
+784 TVHVSQ
-790 SQPSTTTSV
+790 SGHSTTSSV
-799 NIGKFKFGYA
+799 NLGKLRFGYA
-809 NDDIVSFDQRIQM
+809 NDDIISFDQRVQL
-822 RSSMRD
+822 RSSIRD
-828 AFPSA
+828 AFPAA
-833 GSDISLTIIQS
+833 GSDVSLTVIQS
-844 SDSSR
+844 PDSTR
-849 CEVKT
+849 CEVTT

-887 VNNLPAARSTARSPQ
+887 VNHPPVTRTPTKPPQ
-902 KPRGVRFDAPIRPD
+902 KARGVRFDAPIRPD
-916 DVSANSEN
+916 DVSAYSEN

-929 IGAVRLDLLGK
+929 IGGVRLDLLGK
-940 ECSVSIDTSA
+940 ECSVSLDTSA
-950 VKLVSREEGL
+950 VKLVNRETGL

-972 YIRQSSGDPP
+972 YSRQSMGDPP
-982 VHAMIINTRVE
+982 VNAVISNTRIE
-993 FLNTPKDNDLER
+993 FLSAPKDNDLER
-1005 LLELIIP
+1005 LLELIHP

-1038 LRVNIDDIDISV
+1038 LRVNVDNIDINVQSI
-1050 EKVQQLEVLS
+1050 QQLQILP
-1060 TLGEDIARLSTVAKY
+1060 TLGEDIGRLSTVAKY

-1086 LALVHNIDATVTPN
+1086 LALIRNMDVTVTTRE
-1100 GKIGALQAS
+1100 KIGILHAC
-1109 LKDLELGHI
+1109 LKDLEAGHI

-1125 VGLGKISLL
+1125 IGLGTISLD
-1134 RNHSEPLL
+1134 RNHSEQLV
-1142 SSVPPP
+1142 SSIPPSA
-1148 GKGDH
+1148 KGDH

-1174 RYLDVEYRVSTL
+1174 RHLDVEYRVPTV
-1186 MDLLNLGED
+1186 MDLLGLGDD

-1208 VANLGDHAH
+1208 VANLGEHAH
-1217 AAITGKPKISSPT
+1217 AAIAGGSRTGST
-1230 TGQNKGKPTK
+1230 VNDQNKGKPTK

-1248 LLGLNPLGLTSKM
+1248 LLGLNPLGISSKM
-1261 VIVLTNTRLEV
+1261 VIVLTNARFEV
-1272 ALSKGDDATVQG
+1272 ALSNGDDANVQG

-1291 LLIDDVSVKDLKSP
+1291 LLTDDVSGKDSKSP
-1305 TTASRRRSSNATTP
+1305 ATTSRRRASSTATP

-1338 KLVVQIGSNQ
+1338 KIVIQMGANQ
-1348 ENGTKWVDVELRDD
+1348 EDGSKWVDVEFRDD

-1371 STQTLIALANALS
+1371 STQTLIALANALA

-1399 VPMND
+1399 VPMQD
-1404 LLASISADAFGRAE
+1404 LLASISADAFGKAE

-1426 FLAHELGG
+1426 FLAHELHG
-1434 EDEDDGLLELDGS
+1434 DDDSSFDFGGS
-1447 DYSGPLAVDSQFYGD
+1447 DYSGSLAVDSQFYGD
-1462 SAAQEQVLDHS
+1462 SVADEQDLGHI
-1473 DSILSDKT
+1473 DSVPSDKT

-1504 DDDLV
+1504 DEALV
-1509 IHENYFSSGSV
+1509 IHDNYFSSGSV

-1537 SNDMKVHKSP
+1537 SNDPKVHKSP

-1576 AVYDIETTAVERQT
+1576 AVHDIETTAIERQA
-1590 RQDRARIG
+1590 RQDRSRAG
-1598 TDMEIVEEETVIGDF
+1598 ADMEIVEEETVIGDF

-1641 NATETESIATT
+1641 NMTETESIATT
-1652 AITTTPSRQGSRQG
+1652 SVTATSSRQGG
-1666 VAYRPK
+1666 AYRAK
-1672 KKLKLNRSK
+1672 KRLRLNRSK

-1688 LKGINVDLVT
+1688 LKGINVDLIN
-1698 FPPDSGETQSS
+1698 FPPGSGETQSS

-1716 LVIFDH
+1716 LVVFDH

-1733 YDQDAG
+1733 YNQDAG

-1759 ELAAA
+1759 DLAAA

-1793 KDDSKPTHA
+1793 KDESKPIHA

-1894 PVRSLVNV
+1894 PVRSIVNV
-1902 GSGFKNLVEI
+1902 GSGFKDLVEI

-1926 IGKGAAAFAKTTG
+1926 ISKGAAAFAKTTG

-1963 LTKQPDTREAA
+1963 LTKQPDARESADW
-1974 EWDDEDTESEE
+1974 EDDDTESEE
-1985 TKQISLYADQPTGV
+1985 TKQISLYANQPTGV

-2009 LTRDL
+2009 LARDL
-2014 NLARD
+2014 NIARD

-2033 AQGAAKAVLK
+2033 AQGAAKAVLR

-2074 NRRRVDEK
+2074 NRRRMDEK
-2082 YKKH
+2082 YKRH

>member
-22 LYKLDY
+22 LSKLDY
-28 FETDAL
+28 FEADAL

-51 QDVGVKIEKLEQIL
+51 QDKLEKLL
-65 QLPPSIEIQKAKVL
+65 KLPPSVEIQKAKVL
-79 VLRVTVPAAIHSSP
+79 TLRVTVPAAIHSSP
-93 IHVEADG
+93 IQVEVDG
-100 VEIKL
+100 VDIKL
-105 RIVPPEEQKPSRKG
+105 RIVSPEDQKAARRGTPRPKDARKAPNSPP
-119 TSRRKDSRKPTPSA
+119 D
-133 QEDPVPHAI
+133 DPVPHAI

-154 REKEE
+154 RERDE
-159 LQAALNAETQDLAAS
+159 LQAALTAETQDLAAS
-174 VASSD
+174 VTSSEDGSD
-179 DGSEDDYGLGTG
+179 DEYGFGTG

-199 LADFLQG
+199 LANFLQG
-206 IVDRLEFA
+206 IVDRLQFT
-214 IKSVACHLD
+214 IRGVTCHLD
-223 VEVPIEANSS
+223 VEVPVEANSS
-233 TNEKI
+233 TNEKV

-249 EGVTSITQGRDSN
+249 EGVTTGQAKDNTADVGSTA
-262 PDSISMPIHK
+262 MHK

-278 ELNKIRASLISEADV
+278 ELNKIRAALISEADV
-293 FSALSRTSSMPSSVG
+293 FSALSRTSSMTPSIG
-308 TTSPVA
+308 ATSPVV
-314 TSHRPLSQETTAM
+314 TSRQPLSREASWI
-327 PTITPLNEHLAD
+327 PTMNKPPDGYPPN
-339 STDLSD
+339 STDLAH
-345 SQYQPLMDSEDAF
+345 SQYYPLLDSEDAF
-358 NIPYDLGNSSDDPDD
+358 NIPYDLGGSSNDLED
-373 DETRSN
+373 DEVRSN

-386 TPRIPIQNLPR
+386 ASQNSLQSSMQNLPR
-397 TAPSFHPAQST
+397 AVPPIHPAHST
-408 IATQK
+408 VATRQ
-413 DPWTDLPEP
+413 DQWINPPEP
-422 SARSE
+422 SAQSE
-427 PTLEQLGRWGAT
+427 PAINQTRRWGGA
-439 STEFTKDDAGSAL
+439 SRGSASDDIDQAL
-452 SSSQSGEPSTSAA
+452 SSSQSDEPSPSAA
-465 ENLAQSHLFSHEEAE
+465 QNLEQSHLFSHEDAE

-487 SHAASSQMRQT
+487 SHTTSSQMRQT
-498 MPGTWDGEPSSV
+498 MPGTWAGNTSGM
-510 ESSPRDKRRLESS
+510 ESS
-523 ATINAAPS
+523 ANTENQRDIGLLANKEALLS
-531 DNQFLPT
+531 DSQPYLPCQRQPALASET
-538 EAGEPVLE
+538 V
-546 SVAAVDNLHE
+546 VDNLHE
-556 AVHIPDDSFHDLPD
+556 AVHTTADTEGGDHSL
-570 SAESQGS
+570 
-577 PSPQIRDALADENV
+577 SPQVLDFPADENV
-591 AEETATPKGP
+591 AKETATPKGP
-601 TRLVKELISSSA
+601 TRLTKELISLDA
-613 LHLWF
+613 LYLWF
-618 PSKPSSAYV
+618 PSKPPPVPLSAPEAAHN
-627 SALESGDHRAKTRGP
+627 SARAQGH
-642 LDRSVVG
+642 LDYSAVG
-649 NIPGAFSIHKSIDQ
+649 NIPGAFSIHRTTAQSIASIQESTLPGRDTHNSPS
-663 SVASVQ
+663 SV
-669 ELSPPVPE
+669 
-677 AHNHRSSID
+677 D
-686 DSLEIVLSPLEVK
+686 DSLEVVLSPLEVK
-699 FDLPTAFLLTTVV
+699 FDLSTAFLLTTVV
-712 TRILGALREP
+712 TRILNALKEP
-722 NGQTKTEK
+722 DSQAKQTKTET
-730 PSSSLPDIKVIV
+730 PSSPLPDIKIIA
-742 EKISVHFLDILSGVA
+742 EKISVHFLDALSAVA

-765 PRSAPFDVD
+765 TRPGAFDVD
-774 ALLTTTLENL
+774 ALLTATLETLEVNVL
-784 VVHVSQ
+784 Q
-790 SQPSTTTSV
+790 SQNSATTSV
-799 NIGKFKFGYA
+799 NIGKFRFGYA
-809 NDDIVSFDQRIQM
+809 NDNIISFDQRIQM
-822 RSSMRD
+822 RSSVRD
-828 AFPSA
+828 AFPAA
-833 GSDISLTIIQS
+833 GSDISMTVVQS
-844 SDSSR
+844 LDSTR

-854 LPLHVKLDL
+854 LPLYINLDL

-882 NSSMS
+882 NSSIS
-887 VNNLPAARSTARSPQ
+887 VNYPPVTQSPAKLPQ
-902 KPRGVRFDAPIRPD
+902 KARGVRFDAPIRPD
-916 DVSANSEN
+916 DISANSEN

-929 IGAVRLDLLGK
+929 IGGVRLDLLGK
-940 ECSVSIDTSA
+940 ECTVSLETSA

-960 GVGISKIQLTGP
+960 GVGISRVQLRGPYTRQLTE
-972 YIRQSSGDPP
+972 DPP
-982 VHAMIINTRVE
+982 VNVVITNTRIE
-993 FLNTPKDNDLER
+993 FLTTPKDNDLER

-1012 SKHKFDKS
+1012 SKHKFDNS

-1038 LRVNIDDIDISV
+1038 LRVNVDDVDINI
-1050 EKVQQLEVLS
+1050 EKVQQLGVLP

-1086 LALVHNIDATVTPN
+1086 LALVRKMDFTISTNS
-1100 GKIGALQAS
+1100 KIGNLQAS
-1109 LKDLELGHI
+1109 LKNLEAGHI
-1118 TMPSLLA
+1118 TMPSLVA
-1125 VGLGKISLL
+1125 VGLGAISLQ
-1134 RNHSEPLL
+1134 RNHNEQLV
-1142 SSVPPP
+1142 SSVPPY
-1148 GKGDH
+1148 GKGGH
-1153 GPVITM
+1153 GPVVTM

-1174 RYLDVEYRVSTL
+1174 QYLDVEYRVPTIMEFL
-1186 MDLLNLGED
+1186 DLGED
-1195 ATPQDFEASLAAS
+1195 TTPQDFEASLAAS
-1208 VANLGDHAH
+1208 VANLGEHAH
-1217 AAITGKPKISSPT
+1217 AAFTGKSKANSAT
-1230 TGQNKGKPTK
+1230 DEQNKGKPTK

-1248 LLGLNPLGLTSKM
+1248 LLGLNPLGLSSKL
-1261 VIVLTNTRLEV
+1261 VVVLTNARLEV
-1272 ALSKGDDATVQG
+1272 MMSKGDDANVLG
-1284 HFNKASI
+1284 HLNKASI
-1291 LLIDDVSVKDLKSP
+1291 LLIDDISVKDSKSP
-1305 TTASRRRSSNATTP
+1305 STASRRQPSSTATP

-1338 KLVVQIGSNQ
+1338 KIVVQIGTNQ
-1348 ENGTKWVDVELRDD
+1348 ANNTRWVDVELRDD

-1371 STQTLIALANALS
+1371 STQTLIALANALV

-1399 VPMND
+1399 VPVQD
-1404 LLASISADAFGRAE
+1404 LLASISADAFGSAE
-1418 GDYNFDDD
+1418 GHYNFDDD
-1426 FLAHELGG
+1426 FSAHELGG
-1434 EDEDDGLLELDGS
+1434 EDDDSLFDLEGS
-1447 DYSGPLAVDSQFYGD
+1447 DFTGPLAVDSQFYDD
-1462 SAAQEQVLDHS
+1462 SIPQKQLLDHAS
-1473 DSILSDKT
+1473 SALAEGA
-1481 TARDTTD
+1481 TAQDTTD

-1504 DDDLV
+1504 EDDLV

-1537 SNDMKVHKSP
+1537 SNDIKVHKSP

-1565 DWNHTRDVISK
+1565 DWSHTRDVISR
-1576 AVYDIETTAVERQT
+1576 AVHDIETTAIERQT
-1590 RQDRARIG
+1590 RQDRARAG
-1598 TDMEIVEEETVIGDF
+1598 TDMEIIDEETLIGDF

-1652 AITTTPSRQGSRQG
+1652 AMTATTSRQGG
-1666 VAYRPK
+1666 TYRTK
-1672 KKLKLNRSK
+1672 KKLRLNRSK

-1688 LKGINVDLVT
+1688 LKGINIDMIT

-1709 IDVRVKD
+1709 IDVRIKD
-1716 LVIFDH
+1716 LVVFDH

-1750 EILNVKPLP
+1750 EILNVKPVP

-1764 EIVLKATVLPLRL
+1764 EIVLKANVLPLRL
-1777 HVDQDALDFI
+1777 HVDQDALEFI

-1843 NFVVLDQSRLVLRR
+1843 NFVVLDQSHMVLRR
-1857 TIVYGASGFDRLGQ
+1857 TIVYGALGFDRLGK

-1902 GSGFKNLVEI
+1902 GSGFKDLVEI

-1926 IGKGAAAFAKTTG
+1926 IGKGATAFAKTTG

-1963 LTKQPDTREAA
+1963 LTKQPNTRESAD
-1974 EWDDEDTESEE
+1974 WVDEDAESEE

-2004 GAYSS
+2004 GGYSS
-2009 LTRDL
+2009 LARDL

-2026 EVMESGN
+2026 EIMESGN

-2074 NRRRVDEK
+2074 NRRRMDEK
-2082 YKKH
+2082 YKRH